1 LAIQACAVLA
11 IMVNS
16 EQKKRA
22 RRLSDEERR
31 LWAGITRSVV
41 RLWPEVTPAPTGSEI
56 EAEPEPEQ
64 PQRARAAAEH
74 SNKMPALA
82 KAPVPFASLTR
93 RERQRRARGA
103 EPIGPRIDLHG
114 KSQAQAHAA
123 LSRFLRRAQ
132 ADGAKTVLVI
142 TGKGDRLR
150 EGKFGILRRQ
160 VPLWLELPELSSLVM
175 GFSEAH
181 AAHGGAGAL
190 YVRLRRIERARRRSE
205 A

>member
-1 LAIQACAVLA
+1 LASQACAVLA

-16 EQKKRA
+16 EQKKRS

-41 RLWPEVTPAPTGSEI
+41 RLWPEVTPAPTGGEI
-56 EAEPEPEQ
+56 GPEPEQ

-74 SNKMPALA
+74 SNKMSALA

-93 RERQRRARGA
+93 RERQRLARGT

-150 EGKFGILRRQ
+150 EGKSGILRRQ

-190 YVRLRRIERARRRSE
+190 YVRLRRIERARRRAE